1 MLELIDGRDQATP
14 VRIARP
20 APIGRPSDPAV
31 EAKGIV
37 DDVRLRGDLGLLQ
50 HIERQTGA
58 RLVAGQLRVDPDE
71 ITRAMRLVRP
81 ELVDALEVMREQL
94 RATSERQLPQTWIEQ
109 RGDQM
114 VGELVRPLRRVGVL
128 VSAPGARSTAQ
139 HASTVLMA
147 AVPAAVAGVPAVA
160 VCAPPTGAGDVGT
173 SVLAA
178 CAVAGVTEVYRMAG
192 PQAVAAL
199 AYGTET
205 VRPTEAVVGPGDAQV
220 TAAKRMVRGW
230 VSTDESSWPTEL
242 AIVADDASDP
252 AVLAADLVAQAERG
266 SLGAHLLITWMPEL
280 LDEVITALDL
290 VVAGHPDA
298 EQIENRLIEGGRAV
312 LVRDLGHA
320 LDTAN
325 AFAPQHLQLVFAGA
339 LDALDRVGTAGAVS
353 VGRCSSAPVAGYVA
367 GATHLIPSAGASRW
381 ASALGARHFVKT
393 IPVSGLEPSAL
404 DRLAPHA
411 LAIAEADGRPG
422 AARSI
427 AARLEGNQG
436 GRS

>member
-1 MLELIDGRDQATP
+1 MCT
-14 VRIARP
+14 
-20 APIGRPSDPAV
+20 
-31 EAKGIV
+31 
-37 DDVRLRGDLGLLQ
+37 
-50 HIERQTGA
+50 
-58 RLVAGQLRVDPDE
+58 
-71 ITRAMRLVRP
+71 
-81 ELVDALEVMREQL
+81 
-94 RATSERQLPQTWIEQ
+94 
-109 RGDQM
+109 
-114 VGELVRPLRRVGVL
+114 
-128 VSAPGARSTAQ
+128 
-139 HASTVLMA
+139 
-147 AVPAAVAGVPAVA
+147 
-160 VCAPPTGAGDVGT
+160 PTGAGDVGT

-325 AFAPQHLQLVFAGA
+325 AFAPSTSNWSSPARWMLSIA
-339 LDALDRVGTAGAVS
+339 S
-353 VGRCSSAPVAGYVA
+353 GRPAP
-367 GATHLIPSAGASRW
+367 SRW
-381 ASALGARHFVKT
+381 GGARPH
-393 IPVSGLEPSAL
+393 PSPDMSPEPL
-404 DRLAPHA
+404 T
-411 LAIAEADGRPG
+411 
-422 AARSI
+422 
-427 AARLEGNQG
+427 
-436 GRS
+436 